1 MRRTLHFAMCLLF
14 LLPVAVTPA
23 FAGEVIDSVVVTV
36 DHKPIFRSD
45 WDEAVCYE
53 LFMQRKPLSQA
64 TEADRVTALQRL
76 IDRQLLKGQMGNAR
90 SMQPSEE
97 DLQNDV
103 AKLRA
108 QFPDGKDDQ
117 SWSTLL
123 ASYGLSEELL
133 EQHLRSEL
141 QVMNFV
147 ELRLRP
153 NVHVQPEEIET
164 YYRNQLLPD
173 LEKAGSGKAVSF
185 EDVEPRIR
193 ELLTQQHMDELLD
206 AWLHN
211 LRQQADIQSSVPIPA
226 PNDPANQPRASGT
239 H

>member
-1 MRRTLHFAMCLLF
+1 MRRILHFTMCTLF
-14 LLPVAVTPA
+14 LLPAAMAPV
-23 FAGEVIDSVVVTV
+23 FAGEVIDGVVVTV
-36 DHKPIFRSD
+36 NHKPIFRSD

-53 LFMQRKPLSQA
+53 LFMQRKPVAQV

-76 IDRQLLKGQMGNAR
+76 IDRQLLKAQMGDVHA
-90 SMQPSEE
+90 MQPSDD
-97 DLQNDV
+97 DLQNDI

-108 QFPDGKDDQ
+108 QLPEGKDDQ
-117 SWSTLL
+117 SWRNLL

-133 EQHLRSEL
+133 KAHLRTEV

-147 ELRLRP
+147 EVRLRP
-153 NVHVQPEEIET
+153 NVHVQPEEVEA

-173 LEKAGSGKAVSF
+173 LEKAGGGKIVSF
-185 EDVEPRIR
+185 QDVEPRIR

-211 LRQQADIQSSVPIPA
+211 LRQQAEIRTSVPIPA
-226 PNDPANQPRASGT
+226 PSPPVDEPRAPG
-239 H
+239 